1 VFNLLVKEFSNVT
14 KKPHRKLVRSHELA
28 QKVIIV
34 DGFPGCGKTMLSPII
49 ASLDRVEIANY
60 AFEVEF
66 ICRAHDLGGMDHDA
80 AVALIRMLMDGRLY
94 TNMMGRDVNFR
105 YSDISSVFNS
115 PKKWTYFKRI
125 FGPGDEAVPALIESQ
140 RPILNFNTHDLCQ
153 VAPPL
158 FEALGN
164 RLVFIN
170 VVRHPLFMVIQQT
183 LNMEKLVNN
192 ARDIQVHFEYH
203 GAELPYYTLGWEDL
217 FLKSNPV
224 ERAIYTMHY
233 QERARQQVL
242 KEFKHSI
249 GEEGRPIFIEIPFE
263 HFVKEPEPYLE
274 QIYTAVGTTS
284 GKKTSAE
291 MRRQRVPRIN
301 IVDGIPLSIYKR
313 CGWVPPEKGLSEA
326 EEYEKRK
333 QFVVEQGASN
343 ESLETLTTM
352 CQDYDRKLTQS
363 KAIS

>member
-1 VFNLLVKEFSNVT
+1 M
-14 KKPHRKLVRSHELA
+14 KKNYRKLVRSHELA

-34 DGFPGCGKTMLSPII
+34 DGFPGCGKTMMSPIM
-49 ASLDRVEIANY
+49 ASLDRVEITNY

-66 ICRAHDLGGMDHDA
+66 ICRAQALGGMDHDA
-80 AVALIRMLMDGRLY
+80 AVALIRMLVDGRLY

-115 PKKWTYFKRI
+115 PKKRTYFKRI
-125 FGPGDEAVPALIESQ
+125 FGPGDEAIPALIKSQ

-183 LNMEKLVNN
+183 LNMQRLVNN
-192 ARDIQVHFEYH
+192 ARDIQVHFDYH

-242 KEFKHSI
+242 KEFKDTI
-249 GEEGRPIFIEIPFE
+249 GEESRSIFIEIPFE
-263 HFVKEPEPYLE
+263 YFVKEPEPYLKK
-274 QIYTAVGTTS
+274 IYTAAGTTA
-284 GKKTSAE
+284 GKKTVAE
-291 MRRQRVPRIN
+291 MRRQRVPRAN

-326 EEYEKRK
+326 EEYEKRRK
-333 QFVVEQGASN
+333 FVIEQGASKCALSVL
-343 ESLETLTTM
+343 ESLIS
-352 CQDYDRKLTQS
+352 DYENNYF
-363 KAIS
+363 

>member
-1 VFNLLVKEFSNVT
+1 VFNLLVKEFSNVA
-14 KKPHRKLVRSHELA
+14 KNIHRKLVRSHELA

-34 DGFPGCGKTMLSPII
+34 DGFPGCGKTMLSPIM

-66 ICRAHDLGGMDHDA
+66 ICRAHALGGIDAAA
-80 AVALIRMLMDGRLY
+80 AVALIRMLIDGRLY

-125 FGPGDEAVPALIESQ
+125 FGPGDEVVPALIESQ

-183 LNMEKLVNN
+183 LNMERLVNN
-192 ARDIQVHFEYH
+192 ARDIQVHFEHH
-203 GAELPYYTLGWEDL
+203 GVELPYYTLGWEDL

-224 ERAIYTMHY
+224 ERAIYTMYY
-233 QERARQQVL
+233 QEHARQQVL
-242 KEFKHSI
+242 KNFKSSKREI
-249 GEEGRPIFIEIPFE
+249 SPIFIEIPFE
-263 HFVKEPEPYLE
+263 NFVKEPEPYLE
-274 QIYTAVGTTS
+274 QIYTAAGTKA
-284 GKKTSAE
+284 GKKTAIE
-291 MRRQRVPRIN
+291 MRRQRVPRAN

-313 CGWVPPEKGLSEA
+313 CGWVPPKKGFSEA
-326 EEYEKRK
+326 EEYEKRR
-333 QFVVEQGASN
+333 QFAVEQGANKHALSV
-343 ESLETLTTM
+343 LE
-352 CQDYDRKLTQS
+352 KLCFQYE
-363 KAIS
+363 KRCNN